1 MRQST
6 FDSNS
11 PSQYPSPLRVSPLKK
26 MATYLSL
33 LLLGAGAGVGGVYV
47 LNGSQPQLLGRTQE
61 SPSLAQAQE
70 SPQTQEESN
79 PLPLTSENFIT
90 DVVNM
95 AGPAVVRINAS
106 RTVTTQA
113 PEMFNDPMFRRFF
126 GDRVPQMP
134 EQQIQRGTGSG
145 FIINSN
151 GQIITNAHV
160 VDGADRVS
168 VTLKDGRTLEG
179 RVLGSDNL
187 TDIAVIK
194 VEAENLPTVKV
205 GNSNELQVGEWAI
218 AIGNPLGLNNTVT
231 TGIISATDRNS
242 SQIGVGDKRV
252 AFIQTDAAINPG
264 NSGGPLLNDR
274 GEVIGVNTAIIQG
287 AQGIGFA
294 IPINKATQIAEQL
307 IANGKVEH
315 AFLGVQMAEITP
327 ELKQDLK
334 AREGLTLNADQGVLI
349 VRVVP
354 NSPAARA
361 GIRPGDIVQSIDGR
375 SITTPTQVQ
384 DMVEKTTIGEILP
397 LTVER
402 NGKTQNLDVKVGV
415 LPVDSRE

>member
-11 PSQYPSPLRVSPLKK
+11 PSRNTSASPVAPLKK

-47 LNGSQPQLLGRTQE
+47 LNGAQPLGRTQE
-61 SPSLAQAQE
+61 APALAQE
-70 SPQTQEESN
+70 RENPQTQTEN
-79 PLPLTSENFIT
+79 APLPLSSENFIT

-106 RTVTTQA
+106 RTVSTQA

-134 EQQIQRGTGSG
+134 EEQIQRGTGSG

-160 VDGADRVS
+160 IDGADEVS

-179 RVLGSDNL
+179 RVMGTDPL
-187 TDIAVIK
+187 TDIAVVK
-194 VEAENLPTVKV
+194 VEAENLPTVKI

-264 NSGGPLLNDR
+264 NSGGPLLNDQ

-294 IPINKATQIAEQL
+294 IPIDKATQIAEEL

-315 AFLGVQMAEITP
+315 AFLGVEMAEITP

-334 AREGLTLNADQGVLI
+334 QREGFTLDSDRGVLI
-349 VRVVP
+349 IRVVP

-361 GIRPGDIVQSIDGR
+361 GLKSGDVVQEINGQSI
-375 SITTPTQVQ
+375 TNPTQVQ
-384 DMVEKTTIGEILP
+384 NTVEKTAIGQELP

-402 NGKTQNLDVKVGV
+402 DGKTLNLDVKVGV
-415 LPVDSRE
+415 LPVESRE